1 MTTLTCNARML
12 AAQWESGASM
22 VKRNVHPLCRFV
34 AGSAVCSE
42 LTLVMIILPMAR
54 ETIHRRAFICL
65 VDMAFLAG
73 YVGVRIGQLEGDA
86 IVIKI
91 SRFPTIGKMTRCAIR
106 SQSALVRIILG
117 VTGETILRGVF

>member
-42 LTLVMIILPMAR
+42 LALVMIILPMTR

-65 VDMAFLAG
+65 INMAFLAG
-73 YVGVRIGQLEGDA
+73 YVGVRIGQLKGGA
-86 IVIKI
+86 IVIEI
-91 SRFPTIGKMTRCAIR
+91 GRLPT
-106 SQSALVRIILG
+106 V
-117 VTGETILRGVF
+117 GEMA